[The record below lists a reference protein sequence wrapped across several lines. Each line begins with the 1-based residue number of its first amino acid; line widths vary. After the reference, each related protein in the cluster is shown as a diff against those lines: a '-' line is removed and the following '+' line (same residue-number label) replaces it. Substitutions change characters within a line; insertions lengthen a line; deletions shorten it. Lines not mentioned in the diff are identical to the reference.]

1 MLNFIL
7 LQASGGGTS
16 QIIMLVAM
24 GLIFYVF
31 FIRPQ
36 QKKSKEQKKYIEEIT
51 RGSQIVTVGGIHG
64 KVLTV
69 NDTTLVVEV
78 DKGCKLTIEKSSVSL
93 DASKKHE
100 EKK

>member
-7 LQASGGGTS
+7 LQTSGGTS

-24 GLIFYVF
+24 GIIFYVF

-36 QKKSKEQKKYIEEIT
+36 QKKSKEQKKYIEEIA
-51 RGSQIVTVGGIHG
+51 RGTQVVTMGGIHG

-69 NDTTLVVEV
+69 NETTFVVEV

-93 DASKKHE
+93 DASKKIE
-100 EKK
+100 EKA